1 MKRLVNAIT
10 CTRFVFALILVLA
23 APGSAWFWAAYG
35 LGAVSDVLDG
45 LLARRFGVQSDG
57 GARLDSAAD
66 IAFLLAL
73 TAALLRARQLVCWLL
88 YAAGAVLLIRSV
100 TYAAGF
106 YKFRTF
112 VSLYTI
118 LNRAAGERQASCWLA
133 IWCLRRC
140 WGRERPRGLRRPPPG
155 FPHWKSW
162 CWCCAPGRRPPMCAA
177 CYG

>member
-35 LGAVSDVLDG
+35 PGAVSDVLDS

-73 TAALLRARQLVCWLL
+73 TAALLRARQLACWLL
-88 YAAGAVLLIRSV
+88 YAAGAVLLTRSV

-112 VSLYTI
+112 VSLYTT
-118 LNRAAGERQASCWLA
+118 LNRAAGVVLVGYQIGRASC
-133 IWCLRRC
+133 
-140 WGRERPRGLRRPPPG
+140 RERV
-155 FPHWKSW
+155 
-162 CWCCAPGRRPPMCAA
+162 
-177 CYG
+177 